1 MDDYM
6 SRFRLKDQKWREWVD
21 DGTKTMQE
29 YNEWRY
35 GQIAVGQRWEAM
47 KDTIAHD
54 VHNTNMIA
62 KSITQGYMP
71 EVYANNFN
79 YGTYEAEVGSHID
92 TSFTLYDRQTVERIM
107 RDDPDLLPA
116 PGKKTSKRIAEG
128 KDVLW
133 NKKQIQSVMTQGI
146 LQGESIP
153 KLSKRLATTVG
164 DKNYKAAIRNAR
176 TMTTGA
182 QNAGRMDSYKR
193 AESMGIDME
202 VEWIATLDGR
212 TRHEHRMLDGQM
224 RPVGQPFEVE
234 GIKIQYAGDPH
245 APGNMI
251 YNCRCTLAGHV
262 KGFDA
267 AEVDRDTSAIGDMTY
282 DEWKKSKDIK
292 SNPID
297 LQEQKGKAIAEKY
310 RNEYRNGFQKLKN
323 SSKNG
328 KINSEELSDKDLYR
342 ARKINTIE
350 DLSSISQ
357 SKILDMKSYEEISTY
372 FKDKYNITLE
382 KLSKRSILELK
393 ATLAGVDD
401 LLTEFPEAVRS
412 VKVIRYVP
420 QLGKYGAWNKTGLIK
435 IGKDGLKDYGTGYH
449 EASHALAYARRFESD
464 GLSYASDVVEMAKKK
479 FGYNANNKKEWE
491 KILDKIVGSIDDID
505 DPDEIFAFSME
516 TARAGASYDFSDEI
530 YRIVK
535 EGLNEKNISK

>member
-1 MDDYM
+1 M

-21 DGTKTMQE
+21 DGTKTLQE

-54 VHNTNMIA
+54 IHNTNMIA
-62 KSITQGYMP
+62 QSITKGHMP

-224 RPVGQPFEVE
+224 RPVGKPFEVE
-234 GIKIQYAGDPH
+234 GVKIQYAGDPH

-262 KGFDA
+262 KGFEA
-267 AEVDRDTSAIGDMTY
+267 AEVERDTSAIGDMTY

-297 LQEQKGKAIAEKY
+297 LQEQKGKAIAESY
-310 RNEYRNGFQKLKN
+310 RNEYRN
-323 SSKNG
+323 SSKSF
-328 KINSEELSDKDLYR
+328 KKSSENDIMYKARKFESVKELSDISNSPVLEKKTVDEIKQLFLDKHGVEVIGFDNNELFSVQATFAGFDDMLTKFPESKRYLK
-342 ARKINTIE
+342 KIV
-350 DLSSISQ
+350 
-357 SKILDMKSYEEISTY
+357 YAPR
-372 FKDKYNITLE
+372 FKDCGE
-382 KLSKRSILELK
+382 
-393 ATLAGVDD
+393 
-401 LLTEFPEAVRS
+401 
-412 VKVIRYVP
+412 
-420 QLGKYGAWNKTGLIK
+420 WNKNGTVR
-435 IGKDGLKDYGTGYH
+435 IGPDGLKDYGTGVH
-449 EASHALAYARRFESD
+449 ETMHALDEARTLGETSF
-464 GLSYASDVVEMAKKK
+464 A
-479 FGYNANNKKEWE
+479 E
-491 KILDKIVGSIDDID
+491 KIVEKARKNLRYRKNSDEYSDERILICGYKDYKNVHEVFAYSVETAITGVEYPLSN
-505 DPDEIFAFSME
+505 EIFRLLLE
-516 TARAGASYDFSDEI
+516 E
-530 YRIVK
+530 
-535 EGLNEKNISK
+535 E

>member
-1 MDDYM
+1 M
-6 SRFRLKDQKWREWVD
+6 SRFRLKDQRWREWVD

-54 VHNTNMIA
+54 IHNTNMIA
-62 KSITQGYMP
+62 QSITKGYMP

-107 RDDPDLLPA
+107 RDDPNLLPA

-224 RPVGQPFEVE
+224 RPVGKPFEVE
-234 GIKIQYAGDPH
+234 GVKIQYAGDPH

-267 AEVDRDTSAIGDMTY
+267 AEVDRDTSAIGDMSY
-282 DEWKKSKDIK
+282 DDWKKSKDIK

-297 LQEQKGKAIAEKY
+297 LQEQKGKAIAGKYKKEYNNNTNINNFRGSGSGYNNEINNNSGKSVFDQLKEKNIEY
-310 RNEYRNGFQKLKN
+310 KEPSKLNKELSEREIIKKLHKYDTGGHCTSLAYAYIGNKYGYDVIDFRNDGSTDIFGNPKNMLAFAKKTNSKVVMSVNDFTAVNKLKR
-323 SSKNG
+323 SIEEG
-328 KINSEELSDKDLYR
+328 KEYILSTGTH
-342 ARKINTIE
+342 AAIVRKINGRCEYCELQKNLESGFIRLT
-350 DLSSISQ
+350 S
-357 SKILDMKSYEEISTY
+357 
-372 FKDKYNITLE
+372 E
-382 KLSKRSILELK
+382 KLKKRFGCREHWKDTLK
-393 ATLAGVDD
+393 ND
-401 LLTEFPEAVRS
+401 LLNPN
-412 VKVIRYVP
+412 I
-420 QLGKYGAWNKTGLIK
+420 LI
-435 IGKDGLKDYGTGYH
+435 
-449 EASHALAYARRFESD
+449 
-464 GLSYASDVVEMAKKK
+464 
-479 FGYNANNKKEWE
+479 
-491 KILDKIVGSIDDID
+491 DID
-505 DPDEIFAFSME
+505 VAIKDE
-516 TARAGASYDFSDEI
+516 DFI
-530 YRIVK
+530 KYLGYI
-535 EGLNEKNISK
+535 NNQ

>member
-1 MDDYM
+1 M

-54 VHNTNMIA
+54 IHNTNMIA

-79 YGTYEAEVGSHID
+79 YGTYEAEVGSHIN
-92 TSFTLYDRQTVERIM
+92 TSFTLYDKQTVERIM

-153 KLSKRLATTVG
+153 KISKRLATTVG

-224 RPVGQPFEVE
+224 RPVGKPFEVE
-234 GIKIQYAGDPH
+234 GVKIQYAGDPH

-297 LQEQKGKAIAEKY
+297 LQEQNGKAISRKY
-310 RNEYRNGFQKLKN
+310 KEEYRESSSGLKN
-323 SSKNG
+323 SSDNGIIKSLDVDDFELMATSSNINKEAVNIIASTVNEYENAGGMYFTDFSFEDNLIDLNSGKSALLQTDVNYYGGTVLRINKTLLSQDLDAINKMIKDTDKNLPNDLREAVIHECG
-328 KINSEELSDKDLYR
+328 HAKTYYRKKVKDIREMNEKLAKKHISGVSIIAEGDGSECIAEVEVLLSRGSKVPEEAMDLY
-342 ARKINTIE
+342 NE
-350 DLSSISQ
+350 
-357 SKILDMKSYEEISTY
+357 
-372 FKDKYNITLE
+372 
-382 KLSKRSILELK
+382 
-393 ATLAGVDD
+393 
-401 LLTEFPEAVRS
+401 
-412 VKVIRYVP
+412 YVN
-420 QLGKYGAWNKTGLIK
+420 G
-435 IGKDGLKDYGTGYH
+435 
-449 EASHALAYARRFESD
+449 
-464 GLSYASDVVEMAKKK
+464 
-479 FGYNANNKKEWE
+479 
-491 KILDKIVGSIDDID
+491 
-505 DPDEIFAFSME
+505 
-516 TARAGASYDFSDEI
+516 
-530 YRIVK
+530 IVK
-535 EGLNEKNISK
+535 